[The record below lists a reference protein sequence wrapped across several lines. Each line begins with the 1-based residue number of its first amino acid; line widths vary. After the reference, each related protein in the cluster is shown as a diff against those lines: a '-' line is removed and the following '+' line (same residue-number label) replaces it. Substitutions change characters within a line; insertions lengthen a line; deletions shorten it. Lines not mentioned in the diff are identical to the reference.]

1 MSATV
6 TAGMVKELRERTGAG
21 MMDCKKALVETG
33 GDLEAAIDALR
44 KKGLAS
50 AAKKAG
56 RTTSDG
62 LVKSYIHAGGKIG
75 VLLEINCETDFVA
88 RTEDFQQ
95 LAHDLSLHVAASQPR
110 FIGRD
115 EVTDDVLEREKR
127 IHREQALES
136 GKPEQIVERIVEGRM
151 SKFFAE
157 NCLLEQ
163 PFVKDTG
170 RTVEEVLKE
179 AIAKLGE
186 NMRICRFVRFQRGGD
201 STVAI
206 ASAPAADPA

>member
-56 RTTSDG
+56 RATSDG
-62 LVKSYIHAGGKIG
+62 LVISYIHAGGKIG

-88 RTEDFQQ
+88 RTDDFQQ

-179 AIAKLGE
+179 TIAKLGE
-186 NMRICRFVRFQRGGD
+186 NMRICRFARFQLGGD

-206 ASAPAADPA
+206 APAPAADPS

>member
-56 RTTSDG
+56 RATSEG
-62 LVKSYIHAGGKIG
+62 LVNSYIHAGGRIG

-88 RTEDFQQ
+88 RTDDFQK

-115 EVTDDVLEREKR
+115 EVTADVLEREKR

-136 GKPEQIVERIVEGRM
+136 GKPEHIVERIVEGRM

-163 PFVKDTG
+163 PFVKDTD
-170 RTVEEVLKE
+170 RTVEEVLKA
-179 AIAKLGE
+179 AIGKLGE
-186 NMRICRFVRFQRGGD
+186 NMRICRFARFQLGGD
-201 STVAI
+201 STVA
-206 ASAPAADPA
+206 SAPVPAADPS

>member
-1 MSATV
+1 MSKAV
-6 TAGMVKELRERTGAG
+6 TAAMVKELRERTGAG

-33 GDLEAAIDALR
+33 GDLEAAVDTLR

-56 RTTSDG
+56 RAASDG
-62 LVKSYIHAGGKIG
+62 LVVSYIHAGGKIG

-88 RTEDFQQ
+88 RTDDFQQ

-115 EVTDDVLEREKR
+115 EVTADVLEREKR

-136 GKPEQIVERIVEGRM
+136 GKPDHIVERIVEGRM
-151 SKFFAE
+151 SKFYAE

-163 PFVKDTG
+163 PFVKDAD
-170 RTVEEVLKE
+170 RKVEDVLKA

-186 NMRICRFVRFQRGGD
+186 NMLICRFARFQLGGD
-201 STVAI
+201 STLAAAVPP
-206 ASAPAADPA
+206 ASDPS

>member
-1 MSATV
+1 MSKAVTV
-6 TAGMVKELRERTGAG
+6 GMVKELRERTGAG
-21 MMDCKKALVETG
+21 MMDCKRALVETG
-33 GDLEAAIDALR
+33 GDLEEALDALR

-56 RTTSDG
+56 RATSDG
-62 LVKSYIHAGGKIG
+62 LVVSYIHAGGKIG

-88 RTEDFQQ
+88 RTDDFQQ
-95 LAHDLSLHVAASQPR
+95 LAHDLSLHVAASQPS

-115 EVTDDVLEREKR
+115 EITADILEREKR

-136 GKPEQIVERIVEGRM
+136 GKPEHIVERIVEGRIR
-151 SKFFAE
+151 KFFAE

-163 PFVKDTG
+163 PFVKDSDLK
-170 RTVEEVLKE
+170 VEDVLKG

-186 NMRICRFVRFQRGGD
+186 NMRICRFARFQLGGD
-201 STVAI
+201 STVA
-206 ASAPAADPA
+206 AAVSPVSDPS

>member
-6 TAGMVKELRERTGAG
+6 TAAMVKELRERTGAG
-21 MMDCKKALVETG
+21 MMDCKRALVETG
-33 GDLEAAIDALR
+33 ADVEAAIDALR

-56 RTTSDG
+56 RATSDG
-62 LVKSYIHAGGKIG
+62 LVVSYIHAGGKIG

-88 RTEDFQQ
+88 RTDDFQQ
-95 LAHDLSLHVAASQPR
+95 LAHDLSLHIAASQPR

-115 EVTDDVLEREKR
+115 EVTADVLEREKA
-127 IHREQALES
+127 IHREQAIES
-136 GKPEQIVERIVEGRM
+136 GKPEHIVDRIVEGRM
-151 SKFFAE
+151 SKFFGE

-163 PFVKDTG
+163 PFVKDG
-170 RTVEEVLKE
+170 DLKVEDVLKQ

-186 NMRICRFVRFQRGGD
+186 NMRICRFARFQLGAD
-201 STVAI
+201 STVAAA
-206 ASAPAADPA
+206 ASPASDQS

>member
-6 TAGMVKELRERTGAG
+6 TAAMVKELRERTGAG

-33 GDLEAAIDALR
+33 GDLEASIDALR

-56 RTTSDG
+56 RATSDG
-62 LVKSYIHAGGKIG
+62 LVISYIHAGGKIG

-88 RTEDFQQ
+88 RTDDFQQ

-115 EVTDDVLEREKR
+115 EVTDDVLDREKR

-186 NMRICRFVRFQRGGD
+186 NMRICRFARFQLGGD
-201 STVAI
+201 STVAT
-206 ASAPAADPA
+206 ASQPPADPS

>member
-56 RTTSDG
+56 RATSDG
-62 LVKSYIHAGGKIG
+62 LVISYIHAGGKIG

-88 RTEDFQQ
+88 RTDDFQQ

-186 NMRICRFVRFQRGGD
+186 NITIARFARFKVGE
-201 STVAI
+201 
-206 ASAPAADPA
+206 SAT

>member
-1 MSATV
+1 MSKAV
-6 TAGMVKELRERTGAG
+6 TAAMVKELRERTGAG

-33 GDLEAAIDALR
+33 GDVEAAIDTLR

-56 RTTSDG
+56 RATSDG
-62 LVKSYIHAGGKIG
+62 LVVSYIHAGGRIG

-88 RTEDFQQ
+88 RTDDFRQ

-115 EVTDDVLEREKR
+115 EVTADVLEREKR

-136 GKPEQIVERIVEGRM
+136 GKPDHIVERIVEGRM

-163 PFVKDTG
+163 PFVKDADQK
-170 RTVEEVLKE
+170 VEDVLKA

-186 NMRICRFVRFQRGGD
+186 NMRICRFARFQLGGD
-201 STVAI
+201 STVAAA
-206 ASAPAADPA
+206 ASPASDPS

>member
-33 GDLEAAIDALR
+33 GDLEAAVDALR

-56 RTTSDG
+56 RATSDG
-62 LVKSYIHAGGKIG
+62 LVISYIHAGGKIG

-88 RTEDFQQ
+88 RTDDFQQ

-163 PFVKDTG
+163 PFVKDPSI
-170 RTVEEVLKE
+170 TVEQFIKSKIATLKE
-179 AIAKLGE
+179 NITA
-186 NMRICRFVRFQRGGD
+186 RRFCRFKVGEEL
-201 STVAI
+201 
-206 ASAPAADPA
+206 

>member
-1 MSATV
+1 MNATV
-6 TAGMVKELRERTGAG
+6 TAAMVKELRDRTGAG

-33 GDLEAAIDALR
+33 GELEPAIDALR

-56 RTTSDG
+56 RATSDG
-62 LVKSYIHAGGKIG
+62 LVVSYIHAGGRIG

-88 RTEDFQQ
+88 RTDDFQK
-95 LAHDLSLHVAASQPR
+95 LAHDVSLHIAASQPR
-110 FIGRD
+110 FIGRA
-115 EVTDDVLEREKR
+115 EVTDEVLQREKR

-151 SKFFAE
+151 SKFFSE

-163 PFVKDTG
+163 PFVKDPEQ
-170 RTVEEVLKE
+170 TVEDVLKA

-186 NMRICRFVRFQRGGD
+186 NMRICRFARFQLGAD
-201 STVAI
+201 ATVA
-206 ASAPAADPA
+206 AATAE

>member
-1 MSATV
+1 MSTTV
-6 TAGMVKELRERTGAG
+6 TAAMVKQLRDRTGAG

-33 GDLEAAIDALR
+33 GDVEEAIDALR

-62 LVKSYIHAGGKIG
+62 LVASYIHAGGKIG
-75 VLLEINCETDFVA
+75 VLIEINCETDFVA
-88 RTEDFQQ
+88 RTDDFRQ

-115 EVTDDVLEREKR
+115 EVSASVLERER
-127 IHREQALES
+127 AIHREQAIES
-136 GKPEQIVERIVEGRM
+136 GKPEAIVERIVEGRM
-151 SKFFAE
+151 GKFFAE

-163 PFVKDTG
+163 PFVKDTD
-170 RTVEEVLKE
+170 RKVEDVLKE
-179 AIAKLGE
+179 AIARLGE
-186 NMRICRFVRFQRGGD
+186 NMRICRFARFQLGGD
-201 STVAI
+201 STVAA
-206 ASAPAADPA
+206 ASRPADAS

>member
-1 MSATV
+1 MSKAV
-6 TAGMVKELRERTGAG
+6 TAAMVKELRERTGAG

-33 GDLEAAIDALR
+33 GDVEAALDTLR

-56 RTTSDG
+56 RATSDG
-62 LVKSYIHAGGKIG
+62 LVVSYIHGGGKIG

-88 RTEDFQQ
+88 LTDDFQQ

-115 EVTDDVLEREKR
+115 EVTADVLEREKR
-127 IHREQALES
+127 IHLEQALES
-136 GKPEQIVERIVEGRM
+136 GKPEHIVERIVEGRIR
-151 SKFFAE
+151 KFYAE

-163 PFVKDTG
+163 PFVKDAD
-170 RTVEEVLKE
+170 RKVEDVLKA

-186 NMRICRFVRFQRGGD
+186 NMRICRFARFQLGGD
-201 STVAI
+201 PTLAAAVPP
-206 ASAPAADPA
+206 ASDPS

>member
-1 MSATV
+1 MSKVV
-6 TAGMVKELRERTGAG
+6 TAAMVKELRERTGAG

-33 GDLEAAIDALR
+33 GEMEAAIDALR

-56 RTTSDG
+56 RATSDG
-62 LVKSYIHAGGKIG
+62 LVVSYIHAGGKIG

-88 RTEDFQQ
+88 RTDDFQQ

-115 EVTDDVLEREKR
+115 EVTAEVLEREKK

-136 GKPEQIVERIVEGRM
+136 GKPEHIVERIVEGRM
-151 SKFFAE
+151 GKFFAE

-163 PFVKDTG
+163 PFVKDPDMK
-170 RTVEEVLKE
+170 VEDVLKA
-179 AIAKLGE
+179 AIGKLGE
-186 NMRICRFVRFQRGGD
+186 NMRICRFARFQLGGD
-201 STVAI
+201 ATVAAAAPP
-206 ASAPAADPA
+206 ASDPS

>member
-33 GDLEAAIDALR
+33 GDLEASIDALR

-151 SKFFAE
+151 SKFYAE

-163 PFVKDTG
+163 PFVKDTD
-170 RTVEEVLKE
+170 RKVEDVLKA

-186 NMRICRFVRFQRGGD
+186 NMRICRFARFQLGGD
-201 STVAI
+201 STVAN
-206 ASAPAADPA
+206 ASAPAADPS